1 MQNRLTD
8 LRFVIGLFF
17 ILTGILLL
25 MAAFTVKNNHNWE
38 ENVNLY
44 TGICVLIFGIGM
56 FLAAIRK
63 KQVD

>member
-1 MQNRLTD
+1 MEKRFTD

-17 ILTGILLL
+17 SITGILLL
-25 MAAFTVKNNHNWE
+25 IAAFTKVAAHKWE

-44 TGICVLIFGIGM
+44 AGLVVLIFGIGM
-56 FLAAIRK
+56 FLAAVRN

>member
-1 MQNRLTD
+1 MEKRFTD

-17 ILTGILLL
+17 SIVGLLL
-25 MAAFTVKNNHNWE
+25 LVASFTKTSAHPWE

-44 TGICVLIFGIGM
+44 SGLVVLIFGIGM
-56 FLAAIRK
+56 FLAAVRN